1 MGREHRS
8 ELGGRAAG
16 PQGNRTRR
24 SPAASAWAPQPPGR
38 PRAGVGPRDL
48 RRPGT
53 VTPGKFARA
62 QPSAPRRGARPPPA
76 RPPLP
81 DRGRLP
87 GSRSRRAPER
97 PAGPWG
103 LASALPGVL
112 GCSGP
117 CPEPDAGT
125 RKGPAPSRGAR
136 PKTASAA
143 RAPRAGAPPHR
154 PPRPPLRP
162 QPGPGPPRSAPAARG
177 RARAPSRRPGAAH
190 ARRRPP
196 ARQRR
201 PHSPRAGPVSA
212 GGAAVSTALRPG
224 RGQLLRPRPGLSGM
238 RRPAGSAGTRTQG
251 TLRGAARAPELG
263 GRGRGVR
270 APERRG
276 RGRAVCA
283 PGGAAG
289 HRACALPCLP
299 LPWRRRALTLHQ

>member
-16 PQGNRTRR
+16 PQGNRTGR
-24 SPAASAWAPQPPGR
+24 SPAAFAWAPQPPGR
-38 PRAGVGPRDL
+38 PRAVVGPRDL

-76 RPPLP
+76 RRPLP

-143 RAPRAGAPPHR
+143 RAPRAGAPHTARRGPHSAR
-154 PPRPPLRP
+154 SPAPARRARPLRP
-162 QPGPGPPRSAPAARG
+162 AVG
-177 RARAPSRRPGAAH
+177 RAPHLGGPALRTRGGA
-190 ARRRPP
+190 RPP
-196 ARQRR
+196 AR
-201 PHSPRAGPVSA
+201 
-212 GGAAVSTALRPG
+212 GALTH
-224 RGQLLRPRPGLSGM
+224 
-238 RRPAGSAGTRTQG
+238 
-251 TLRGAARAPELG
+251 RAP
-263 GRGRGVR
+263 VPSPQA
-270 APERRG
+270 AP
-276 RGRAVCA
+276 
-283 PGGAAG
+283 P
-289 HRACALPCLP
+289 
-299 LPWRRRALTLHQ
+299 